1 MLEVNGL
8 RAVRS
13 VVAPEGRGASTTL
26 DLTWIA
32 HEGVV
37 SRLVGVSPTPR
48 YGAYRP
54 LFDQVVSSFRALTP
68 ADLAQIRDARL
79 RLVTAKAGE
88 RPEDLARRTG
98 SVWSGEQIAVVNDLA
113 SDARLAAGQ
122 ELKVALPEPY
132 RNRR

>member
-1 MLEVNGL
+1 
-8 RAVRS
+8 
-13 VVAPEGRGASTTL
+13 
-26 DLTWIA
+26 
-32 HEGVV
+32 
-37 SRLVGVSPTPR
+37 
-48 YGAYRP
+48 
-54 LFDQVVSSFRALTP
+54 
-68 ADLAQIRDARL
+68 
-79 RLVTAKAGE
+79 VTAEAGE